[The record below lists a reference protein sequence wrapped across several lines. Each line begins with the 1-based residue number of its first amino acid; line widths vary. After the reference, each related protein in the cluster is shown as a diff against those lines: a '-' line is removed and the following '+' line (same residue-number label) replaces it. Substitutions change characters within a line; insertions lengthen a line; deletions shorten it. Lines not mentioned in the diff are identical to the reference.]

1 MSMNVNQ
8 NPGGDDDNIVA
19 EINMTPLID
28 IMLVLLIIFMV
39 TSTAALESGLDIELP
54 KTSITNEKKQDE
66 ILIIT
71 LGKDGRVA
79 LQGKY
84 VEEGKLVDEMVNKLK
99 ELKTE
104 SVILEGDTQAFLGK
118 AVEIMDVAK
127 SAGAKNFSIAA
138 EEDPSKRL
146 K

>member
-1 MSMNVNQ
+1 MAMGGMKHDS
-8 NPGGDDDNIVA
+8 GDDENIVA

-54 KTSITNEKKQDE
+54 KTQITNEKKQDE
-66 ILIIT
+66 ILIVT
-71 LGKDGRVA
+71 LDKDGKVA
-79 LQGKY
+79 IAGKK
-84 VEEGKLVDEMVNKLK
+84 VTDAELPMKIAAALK

-104 SVILEGDTQAFLGK
+104 SVILEGDTKAFLGK
-118 AVEIMDVAK
+118 AVELMDIAK

-138 EEDPSKRL
+138 EEDPNK
-146 K
+146 KK

>member
-1 MSMNVNQ
+1 MAIGNLNQ
-8 NPGGDDDNIVA
+8 NSGDEADIVA

-54 KTSITNEKKQDE
+54 KTQITNEKKQDE
-66 ILIIT
+66 ILILT
-71 LGKDGRVA
+71 LDKDGKVA
-79 LQGKY
+79 VQGKI
-84 VEEGKLVDEMVNKLK
+84 VPDADLLVKIQTSLK

-104 SVILEGDTQAFLGK
+104 SVILEGDTKAFLGK
-118 AVEIMDVAK
+118 AVEIMDMAK

-138 EEDPSKRL
+138 EEMPIK
-146 K
+146 KQ

>member
-8 NPGGDDDNIVA
+8 NPGGDDENIVS

-84 VEEGKLVDEMVNKLK
+84 VEEGKLVDEMVSKLK